1 MSYSYQSKRQD
12 FAKHIRSEQKQN
24 IFEKG
29 KKKNVGSRKP
39 SRFLNGQRAI
49 RSIVIVIY

>member
-24 IFEKG
+24 IFERER
-29 KKKNVGSRKP
+29 KKMLEAESHHDFEMARE
-39 SRFLNGQRAI
+39 L
-49 RSIVIVIY
+49 